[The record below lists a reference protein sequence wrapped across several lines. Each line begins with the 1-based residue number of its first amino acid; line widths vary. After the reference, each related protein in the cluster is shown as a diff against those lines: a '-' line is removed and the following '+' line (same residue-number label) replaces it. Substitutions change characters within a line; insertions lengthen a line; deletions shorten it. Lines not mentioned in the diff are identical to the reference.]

1 MDIKQIYELTNGT
14 VKEVLGETAVVNE
27 DLSNLVSIGD
37 QVFNASAYDKYVKSL
52 INHIGKMIFVIRA
65 YEGGAPSVLMDNWE
79 FGSILEKVQMDMPQA
94 TENET
99 WELVDGAS
107 YDPNVFYQPKVT
119 VKFYNDLTT
128 FEVPLSFTEKQV
140 KQSFSNITQYN
151 SFISMLYNGVDK
163 AMTVRTDNLI
173 MRTINNFIGETIHAD
188 YGTSAL
194 NSKSGVKAVNLL
206 YLYNQKHQG
215 ATLTVNKC
223 MQEPEFIRFACY
235 MIKLYASR
243 MRKISKLFNIGAKER
258 FTPTSLLHIVML
270 SEFKESADIWLQS
283 STFHNELTKLP
294 NAEDVAYWQGSGTDY
309 GFDSTS
315 EIDVKLASDNTVTVQ
330 TTGILAIL
338 FDRDALGVSLFERRV
353 TSNYNPKAEFITNW
367 YKQDARYFNDFN
379 ENFVV
384 FFIA

>member
-1 MDIKQIYELTNGT
+1 MEIKQIYELTNDA
-14 VKEVLGETAVVNE
+14 VKQVLGQETIVEE
-27 DLSNLVSIGD
+27 DLKNLVSIGD
-37 QVFNASAYDKYVKSL
+37 ELFNASAYDKYVKSL
-52 INHIGKMIFVIRA
+52 INHIGRMIFVNRV

-94 TENET
+94 QENET

-119 VKFYNDLTT
+119 VKFFNDLTT
-128 FEVPLSFTEKQV
+128 FEIPLSFTEKQV
-140 KQSFSNITQYN
+140 KQSFSNLQQYN

-163 AMTVRTDNLI
+163 GMTVRTDALI

-188 YGTSAL
+188 YGNDAL
-194 NSKSGVKAVNLL
+194 SSKSGVKAVNLL
-206 YLYNQKHQG
+206 YLYNQSH
-215 ATLTVNKC
+215 ATPETVTTC
-223 MQEPEFIRFACY
+223 MQNPEFIRFACY
-235 MIKLYASR
+235 KIKLYASR

-294 NAEDVAYWQGSGTDY
+294 NAEDVAYWQGSGTGYD
-309 GFDSTS
+309 FSDTS
-315 EIDVKLASDNTVTVQ
+315 KIDIKLASDNTVTV
-330 TTGILAIL
+330 TTSGILATL
-338 FDRDALGVSLFERRV
+338 FDRDALGVSLYERRV

-384 FFIA
+384 FFVA

>member
-1 MDIKQIYELTNGT
+1 MEVKQIYELTNNA
-14 VKEVLGETAVVNE
+14 VKQVLGQETVVNE

-37 QVFNASAYDKYVKSL
+37 ELFNASAYDKYVKSL
-52 INHIGKMIFVIRA
+52 INHIGKVIFVNRA

-94 TENET
+94 QENET

-119 VKFYNDLTT
+119 VKFFNDITT
-128 FEVPLSFTEKQV
+128 FEIPLSFTEKQV
-140 KQSFSNITQYN
+140 KQSFSNLQQYN
-151 SFISMLYNGVDK
+151 SFLSMLYNGVDK
-163 AMTVRTDNLI
+163 GMTVRTDSLI
-173 MRTINNFIGETIHAD
+173 MRTINNFIGETIYAD
-188 YGTSAL
+188 YGDDAL
-194 NSKSGVKAVNLL
+194 SSKSGVKAVNLL
-206 YLYNQKHQG
+206 YLYNQTH
-215 ATLTVNKC
+215 ATPETVATC
-223 MQEPEFIRFACY
+223 MQNPEFIRFACY
-235 MIKLYASR
+235 KIKLYASR
-243 MRKISKLFNIGAKER
+243 MRKISKLFNIGGKER

-294 NAEDVAYWQGSGTDY
+294 NAEDVAYWQGSGTGYD
-309 GFDSTS
+309 FTDTS
-315 EIDVKLASDNTVTVQ
+315 KIDVKLASDNTVTV
-330 TTGILAIL
+330 TTSGILATL
-338 FDRDALGVSLFERRV
+338 FDRDALGVSLYDRRV

-384 FFIA
+384 FFVA

>member
-1 MDIKQIYELTNGT
+1 MEIKQIYELTNDA
-14 VKEVLGETAVVNE
+14 VKQTLGQETIVEE
-27 DLSNLVSIGD
+27 DLHNLVSIGD
-37 QVFNASAYDKYVKSL
+37 ELFNASAYDKYVKSL
-52 INHIGKMIFVIRA
+52 INHIGKMIFVNRV

-94 TENET
+94 QENET

-119 VKFYNDLTT
+119 VKFFNDITT
-128 FEVPLSFTEKQV
+128 FEIPLSFTEKQV
-140 KQSFSNITQYN
+140 KQSFSNLQQYN

-163 AMTVRTDNLI
+163 GMTVRTDALI

-188 YGTSAL
+188 YGNDAL
-194 NSKSGVKAVNLL
+194 SSKSGVKAVNLL
-206 YLYNQKHQG
+206 YLYNQSH
-215 ATLTVNKC
+215 ATPETVTTC
-223 MQEPEFIRFACY
+223 MQNPEFIRYACY
-235 MIKLYASR
+235 KIKLYASR

-294 NAEDVAYWQGSGTDY
+294 NAEDVAYWQGSGTGYD
-309 GFDSTS
+309 FSDTS
-315 EIDVKLASDNTVTVQ
+315 KIDIKLASDNTITVT
-330 TTGILAIL
+330 TSGILATL
-338 FDRDALGVSLFERRV
+338 FDRDALGVSLYERRV

-384 FFIA
+384 FFVA